1 MLLVEMVSP
10 VYSGVPIAQFE
21 GIVRVALHASI
32 LGMLQIDAQK
42 HLVGHLEHQCRL
54 IKREALHHPG
64 QRESMVTK
72 KFNVH
77 IKGI

>member
-64 QRESMVTK
+64 
-72 KFNVH
+72 
-77 IKGI
+77 